1 MLAVVMVAGL
11 LSGCSFQGTT
21 APSNFY
27 MLSALA
33 TGTTV
38 SGLENVAVGVGPI
51 GVVDY
56 LDRPQIV
63 TRTDGAEVTVDQYHR
78 WAAPL
83 REAIVHVMVT
93 EIAARTG
100 SASVF
105 AYPWPPAAQV
115 DFKVLASV
123 GRFDTDERGL
133 ARLEVQW
140 WIAEADTPVDV
151 SRGVYETQ
159 VRDSGFDARIT
170 ALNEVLS
177 QFAGDVVNAIAAR
190 VD

>member
-1 MLAVVMVAGL
+1 M
-11 LSGCSFQGTT
+11 
-21 APSNFY
+21 
-27 MLSALA
+27 
-33 TGTTV
+33 
-38 SGLENVAVGVGPI
+38 
-51 GVVDY
+51 VDY

-123 GRFDTDERGL
+123 GRFDTDERR
-133 ARLEVQW
+133 ARPIGGAV
-140 WIAEADTPVDV
+140 VDC
-151 SRGVYETQ
+151 R
-159 VRDSGFDARIT
+159 SGHARSTSVVAFTKRKCGTAVLDARIT